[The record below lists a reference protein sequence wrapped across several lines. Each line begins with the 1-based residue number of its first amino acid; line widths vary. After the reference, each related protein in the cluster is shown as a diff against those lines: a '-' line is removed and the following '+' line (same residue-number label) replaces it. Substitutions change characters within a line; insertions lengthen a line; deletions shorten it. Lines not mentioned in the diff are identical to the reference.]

1 MSLKRALDE
10 LGETF
15 NVGTSQPLDYV
26 FRRSAW
32 NGTCP
37 GSTSASTWS
46 VAVILRKSACAVA

>member
-26 FRRSAW
+26 FHRSVW
-32 NGTCP
+32 NGTRP
-37 GSTSASTWS
+37 GSTSASIWS
-46 VAVILRKSACAVA
+46 VVVILRKSTCAVV